1 MPLNKLVDKI
11 DSVFVEINDKRT
23 GIITKTSHH
32 TYMPF
37 DANVDVCLSHINL
50 PDKLA
55 GINSGSLHPIFAQNL
70 PEGSNRRYI
79 SQKLARYAKVDDL
92 YLLALQ
98 GDNGIGMLDYQSD
111 LKLDPAEDISIN
123 DIIRYNS
130 KEPLFPQLLEKYY
143 LRNSLAGMQPKV
155 AINTKE
161 QTERTI
167 QQKNVIVKSF
177 DEEYPLLTVNEFV
190 CMEAARH
197 CGLQPPRTYL
207 SENLEHFIIERF
219 DRVQREDGSVNR
231 LGYEDFTTV
240 LGKASSVDAKYKGKY
255 ETLLKATALFTRSDS
270 EIEKM
275 YKYIVFNCL
284 IGNGD
289 AHLKNFALQYDSQ
302 MENVFV
308 SPIFDVTH
316 TIIYENIDN
325 KMALKLKNSKE
336 FPCKKDLIDLAFG
349 EQHSIRNAEDIIES
363 TAQGILDYLAQSN
376 EVQLMGGLR
385 ESIEASVTLAMGSTY
400 STKSYRHDRI
410 LKHK

>member
-1 MPLNKLVDKI
+1 MPLENLLEKI
-11 DSVFVEINDKRT
+11 TSVFVEVNNEKA
-23 GIITKTSHH
+23 GIITKSSHH
-32 TYMPF
+32 TYQPF
-37 DANVDVCLSHINL
+37 REDLNVCLSHVNL
-50 PDKLA
+50 DNKMA

-70 PEGSNRRYI
+70 PEGFNRKFI
-79 SQKLARYAKVDDL
+79 SERLARYAKVDDI

-98 GDNGIGMLDYQSD
+98 GDNAIGMLDYKSE
-111 LKLDPAEDISIN
+111 LELAPAEDISIN
-123 DIIRYNS
+123 DIIQYNS
-130 KEPLFPQLLEKYY
+130 SEPLFPQLLEKYY

-161 QTERTI
+161 STDRTI

-177 DEEYPLLTVNEFV
+177 DEEFPLLTVNEFV

-197 CGLQPPRTYL
+197 CGLEPPKTYL
-207 SENLEHFIIERF
+207 SENLENFIIERF
-219 DRVQREDGSVNR
+219 DRPQDSQGNVYR
-231 LGYEDFTTV
+231 LGYEDFTTI
-240 LGKASSVDAKYKGKY
+240 LNKANSPDEKYKGKY
-255 ETLLKATALFTRSDS
+255 ETLLKATALFTGQDA

-289 AHLKNFALQYDSQ
+289 AHLKNFALQYDQ
-302 MENVFV
+302 AFENVFV

-336 FPCKKDLIDLAFG
+336 FPCKKDLLDISFT
-349 EQHSIRNAEDIIES
+349 ETHSIRNAEKIIDA

-376 EVQLMGGLR
+376 EVQLMSGLR
-385 ESIEASVTLAMGSTY
+385 ESIESSVSKVMGSTY
-400 STKSYRHDRI
+400 ATKPYRHDRI

>member
-1 MPLNKLVDKI
+1 MPLNELPDKI
-11 DSVFVEINDKRT
+11 DSVFVEINDRQT

-37 DANVDVCLSHINL
+37 DENVNVCLSHINQ
-50 PDKLA
+50 PNKMA
-55 GINSGSLHPIFAQNL
+55 GINNGSLHPIFAQNL
-70 PEGSNRRYI
+70 PEGFNRKYI

-98 GDNGIGMLDYQSD
+98 GDNGIGMLDYKSD
-111 LKLDPAEDISIN
+111 LKLEPAEDISIN
-123 DIIRYNS
+123 DIVKYNS
-130 KEPLFPQLLEKYY
+130 QEPLFPQLLEKYY

-161 QTERTI
+161 HTERTI

-177 DEEYPLLTVNEFV
+177 DEELPLLTVNEFV

-219 DRVQREDGSVNR
+219 DRIQDEDGSVCR

-240 LGKASSVDAKYKGKY
+240 LGKASSEDAKYKGKY

-270 EIEKM
+270 EIETM
-275 YKYIVFNCL
+275 YRYIVFNCL

-289 AHLKNFALQYDSQ
+289 AHLKNFALQYDNQ

-336 FPCKKDLIDLAFG
+336 FPCKKDLMDIAFG

-363 TAQGILDYLAQSN
+363 TAQCILDYLARSN
-376 EVQLMGGLR
+376 EVQLMKGLR
-385 ESIEASVTLAMGSTY
+385 ESIEASVAHAMGSTY